1 MAGPHV
7 CILQTSFAKRDD
19 TVAFLKERVPGVRV
33 EFITDSTL
41 LPDVR
46 AAGGP
51 TQAVIDRMTLYARAA
66 EISGA
71 DLIVNSCSTVG
82 EVADIYAKAVSIPV
96 MKVDKPMA
104 EKAVPPFLMI
114 QATLAA
120 VELGSNIAL
129 IATVETTLGPS
140 QRLIESIGRLQGK
153 EMHCTRFLQNDA
165 WNALQAGHPE
175 EQNRILLAA
184 IRELDKQGFDAIVM
198 AQVSMRS
205 LLPELGDMKTPVLC
219 SFYSGYSAVAE
230 ALNAIAAKKR

>member
-1 MAGPHV
+1 MGNHPHV

-19 TVAFLKERVPGVRV
+19 TVAYLKERVPGVRV

-41 LPDVR
+41 LPDIR

-82 EVADIYAKAVSIPV
+82 EVADIYAKEVSIPV
-96 MKVDKPMA
+96 MKVDRPMA
-104 EKAVPPFLMI
+104 EKAV
-114 QATLAA
+114 
-120 VELGSNIAL
+120 ELGTNIAL

-140 QRLIESIGRLQGK
+140 QRLIESIGREQGK
-153 EMHCTRFLQNDA
+153 EMHCTQFLQNAA

-175 EQNRILLAA
+175 EQNRILLS
-184 IRELDKQGFDAIVM
+184 ELRKLDAMGFDAIVM

-219 SFYSGYSAVAE
+219 SFYSGYSAVAD
-230 ALNAIAAKKR
+230 ALNAIAAKK